1 MRLKR
6 FRICSF
12 RNIVDTDWIETTD
25 ITAFVG
31 PNEAGKSNLFEAL
44 YCLNPYVDGVTY
56 DTAEDWPVDD
66 WKNRKDSKDTRV
78 CSALF
83 SLSAEDIEALYN
95 FAAAPKGDQSSAE
108 DDDEAN
114 PGTSVE
120 AKVQP
125 VYPECLTIL
134 AWKSYGQVTEFSLA
148 DDEAKTFETSDLGLD
163 SDKVSEWIQSNVPK
177 FVLIQD
183 YNFSGTQV
191 ELPELKER
199 LDKVAKGSRHRLSPE
214 DQTMLIILDLAQIDI
229 NDFVEKG
236 ASAEGRTIR
245 QFDKRAAS
253 SYLTAQF
260 QRLWT
265 QKKVKFDIDVD
276 GPTLNIFA
284 EDEAIGFPVRLNR
297 RSTGFRWYVSFAW
310 KFTHASNG
318 EFANC
323 VLLLEEPGIHLHYT
337 GQRDL
342 LRVFDELSETN
353 TILYTTHLA
362 SMVDQA
368 NPERVRIVESKDHH
382 VAIKHGVVS
391 SQPAPMAVIESSLG
405 LTPDLSGM
413 LGNRKVLIVEGGTD
427 ALILKKL
434 SGILTR
440 AGKTGLSDQIYLW
453 PAETSTKAPMYVAF
467 AIGQRWDAGV
477 LLDTDEAGHAAH
489 GKIKEM
495 GLKEYAA
502 ETGHDFRV
510 LMIGEAAGIKKTDVA
525 IEDLFPDEWF
535 LECVNRAYGVAIK
548 LEDLPV
554 DGSTLIAK
562 RVEGALESRHGRK
575 LDKKHVLKEMLK
587 DFDRWGN
594 IKELPKGTAVNAE
607 KLFKKIEAAFLI
619 GNGDL

>member
-6 FRICSF
+6 FRVSNY
-12 RNIVDTDWIETTD
+12 RNVIESGWIDAND

-44 YCLNPYVDGVTY
+44 YCLNPYIDGATY

-66 WKNRKDSKDTRV
+66 WKGRKDAEGKEV
-78 CSALF
+78 CRAQFLLSDEDIAALQEF
-83 SLSAEDIEALYN
+83 AALSPDEDQEGDGEVGEESDSVPVEAGESPDLPESLSI
-95 FAAAPKGDQSSAE
+95 F
-108 DDDEAN
+108 
-114 PGTSVE
+114 
-120 AKVQP
+120 
-125 VYPECLTIL
+125 
-134 AWKSYGQVTEFSLA
+134 AWKSYGYQTGFTLA
-148 DDEAKTFETSDLGLD
+148 DDESNPLD
-163 SDKVSEWIQSNVPK
+163 PNEFGMDTDRVSKWARENVPK

-191 ELPELKER
+191 ELTDLKIR
-199 LDKVAKGSRHRLSPE
+199 LDKVGRDNRNSLSPE
-214 DQTMLIILDLAQIDI
+214 DQTILIVLDLAEIDI
-229 NDFVEKG
+229 DDFVEKG
-236 ASAEGRTIR
+236 ESKEGRTIR

-253 SYLTAQF
+253 SYLTQQF

-342 LRVFDELSETN
+342 LRVFDGLGESN
-353 TILYTTHLA
+353 TVLYTTHLA

-382 VAIKHGVVS
+382 VAITHGVVS
-391 SQPAPMAVIESSLG
+391 AQPAPMAVIESSLG

-427 ALILKKL
+427 ALIINKL
-434 SGILTR
+434 SGILSK
-440 AGKTGLSDQIYLW
+440 AGKTGLSEQIYLW
-453 PAETSTKAPMYVAF
+453 PAQTSSKAPMYVAF
-467 AIGQRWDAGV
+467 ALGQRWDAAV
-477 LLDTDEAGHAAH
+477 LLDSDEAGNVARA
-489 GKIKEM
+489 KINEM
-495 GLKEYAA
+495 DLKEYAA
-502 ETGHDFRV
+502 ETGHEFRV
-510 LMIGEAAGIKKTDVA
+510 LMIGEAAGITETDSAV
-525 IEDLFPDEWF
+525 EDLFPDEWF
-535 LECVNRAYGVAIK
+535 LDCVNRAYGLAIK
-548 LEDLPV
+548 LEDLPD
-554 DGSTLIAK
+554 DGPTLISK
-562 RVEGALESRHGRK
+562 RVETALKSRHGRD

-587 DFDRWGN
+587 DFDGWKE
-594 IKELPKGTAVNAE
+594 IKDLPRDTAAKAE
-607 KLFKKIEAAFLI
+607 KLFKKIDAAF
-619 GNGDL
+619 DLG